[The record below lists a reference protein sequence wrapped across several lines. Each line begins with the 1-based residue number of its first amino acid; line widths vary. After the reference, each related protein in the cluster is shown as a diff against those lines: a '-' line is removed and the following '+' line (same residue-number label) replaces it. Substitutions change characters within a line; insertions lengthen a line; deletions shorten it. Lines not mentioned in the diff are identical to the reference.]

1 MAPRRIFV
9 PHVHDDDEHV
19 DQLRQFLNRSG
30 REVDVSAIDSSSP
43 NNAHDPDYIT
53 SRYIRPKVEWCE
65 AIVVLI
71 SPATQGS
78 DWVTQEIEL
87 AKKLDRRIIGVWIP
101 GSEGCRIPKGLQ
113 DYANAIVS
121 WNATAVLD
129 AIDGKINNINDASGT
144 PIAPHNIV
152 RHNC

>member
-9 PHVHDDDEHV
+9 PHVHEDDEHV
-19 DQLRQFLNRSG
+19 DKLRDLLNAHG

-43 NNAHDPDYIT
+43 NNAHDPDYIM

-71 SPATQGS
+71 SPNTQGH
-78 DWVTQEIEL
+78 DWVDKEIAL
-87 AKKLDRRIIGVWIP
+87 ARQLDRRVVGVWIP
-101 GSEGCRIPKGLQ
+101 GSEGCPIPEGLQ
-113 DYANAIVS
+113 DYTNAIVS
-121 WNATAVLD
+121 WDDD
-129 AIDGKINNINDASGT
+129 AIIGGIDGAINNISDATGT
-144 PIAPHNIV
+144 PIAPQDIK